1 MKKTW
6 LKSQTQEIFLIFFI
20 SLSIYSICAYGRLGR
35 ASQNNHFAYLAQSFL
50 AGQSNLL
57 IKPPHGNDWASY
69 ERLNLSSSAQKR
81 LSLHLGRQVIE
92 LRGIYLPKL
101 NSDRLLN
108 HGSQVKHNFRTLK
121 GELIKIHRHEVL
133 KRSRSY
139 YVSFPPLPALL
150 MLPFVA
156 IFGLAASDVWLT
168 LIFAALNVV
177 IAYSSFKLIL
187 DDLSSNHRFI
197 GVKSGSSPL
206 NQPKQSS
213 KVNALWLATSLCFG
227 SAHLWCAVRGEVWFT
242 ALIIGVTCQLLFFR
256 WAWHLRRPLLA
267 GLAYAAAFST
277 RASLVILALFAYAQI
292 FSIEADINLKERI
305 KKLAIFSI
313 PPLFIGLC
321 LLTYNYIRFEAWT
334 EFGHSYLAGGQ
345 IGRIHEY
352 GLFHWVFFKKN
363 VIAAFALL
371 PLLSITP
378 PFFTYSWH
386 GMSMLFS
393 TPQIVFFTHINARSS
408 ESPKLLKNTLN
419 ICIILLFSLLLFYQ
433 NTGWVQY
440 SWRFSL
446 DVLPALTL
454 IFLIKRSSEYKLFRF
469 MVFWGILINL
479 CGAIIFGRYSPYWSA
494 IDLPKLLPH

>member
-6 LKSQTQEIFLIFFI
+6 LKFQIQEISLIFFI

-50 AGQSNLL
+50 AGQSHLL
-57 IKPPHGNDWASY
+57 TKPPHGNDWASY
-69 ERLNLSSSAQKR
+69 ERLNLSFSAQKR
-81 LSLHLGRQVIE
+81 LSHHLGRQVIE
-92 LRGIYLPKL
+92 LKGIYLPKQS
-101 NSDRLLN
+101 SDHLQK
-108 HGSQVKHNFRTLK
+108 HSPQVKHNFRTLK
-121 GELIKIHRHEVL
+121 GELIKIHHHEVL
-133 KRSRSY
+133 KRSRLY

-156 IFGLAASDVWLT
+156 IFGLAASDVWFT

-187 DDLSSNHRFI
+187 DNLSSNDRSL
-197 GVKSGSSPL
+197 GGESNASPL

-292 FSIEADINLKERI
+292 FSIEAHINIKERI
-305 KKLAIFSI
+305 RKLVIFSI
-313 PPLFIGLC
+313 PPLCIGLC

-386 GMSMLFS
+386 GMSMFFS
-393 TPQIVFFTHINARSS
+393 TPQVVFLAQRKARSPNS
-408 ESPKLLKNTLN
+408 LKLLKNALVACTVL
-419 ICIILLFSLLLFYQ
+419 IFLLLLFYQ

-440 SWRFSL
+440 SWRFGL
-446 DVLPALTL
+446 DILPALTL

-469 MVFWGILINL
+469 MVLWGVLINL
-479 CGAIIFGRYSPYWSA
+479 WGAMIFGRYSPYWSA
-494 IDLPKLLPH
+494 IDLPKLFPH